1 MLPDKSRL
9 SMRSRPVLGSSMGS
23 PTHCGRAIAVT
34 THTQARNSPTTRN
47 MLTDADTFP
56 SPWSRCQRALN
67 GARIAAPNDSDA
79 GGRSRTKSGS
89 TSNVKAQGQ
98 RKSSTRHLMLFHP
111 KAGMMPIGRS
121 GVLRFG
127 VMNLRENTQ
136 CFFVK
141 FSAGSSQEAW
151 PVIT

>member
-34 THTQARNSPTTRN
+34 IHTQARNNPTTRN
-47 MLTDADTFP
+47 ALTDADTLP
-56 SPWSRCQRALN
+56 SPCSRCQRALN
-67 GARIAAPNDSDA
+67 GARIAAPSDSDA

-89 TSNVKAQGQ
+89 TNNVKAQGQ
-98 RKSSTRHLMLFHP
+98 RKSSMRHLMLFHP
-111 KAGMMPIGRS
+111 KAGMMPIGGSR
-121 GVLRFG
+121 VIRFR
-127 VMNLRENTQ
+127 VMNLGEDAQ
-136 CFFVK
+136 CFFIK
-141 FSAGSSQEAW
+141 FSTGSSKKSW